1 MAKKKELSHA
11 LEDIKLKAR
20 LDWVLVKP
28 IEKQSKKTESGL
40 IRPDNDED
48 QQKSVGTVLNA
59 GEDAE
64 GIKDGDVVLYGVYA
78 GELIEVTEKGK
89 AVEYRLLKNE
99 DIIAFVR

>member
-1 MAKKKELSHA
+1 MAKKELNHA
-11 LEDIKLKAR
+11 LEDVKLEAR

-40 IRPDNDED
+40 IRPDSDED
-48 QQKSVGTVLNA
+48 EQKSVGTVVNY
-59 GEDAE
+59 GEDVS
-64 GIKDGDVVLYGVYA
+64 GVKKGDTVLYGVYA

-89 AVEYRLLKNE
+89 PVEYRLLKNE